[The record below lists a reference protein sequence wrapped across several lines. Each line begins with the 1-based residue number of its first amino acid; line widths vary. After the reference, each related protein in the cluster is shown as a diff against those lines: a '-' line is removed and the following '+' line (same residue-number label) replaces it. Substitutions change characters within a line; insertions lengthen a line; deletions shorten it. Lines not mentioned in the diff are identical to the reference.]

1 MKLKRPKVTKHY
13 REHLDGLYE
22 EVEAGAKKVKAKL

>member
-13 REHLDGLYE
+13 REQLDALYE
-22 EVEAGAKKVKAKL
+22 EINTAAKKPKAKL

>member
-22 EVEAGAKKVKAKL
+22 EVEAEVKRPKAKL